1 MALLETMKRYSIAPS
16 SSRRKSTANAST
28 GGRLDDN
35 IDGESATLELER
47 LEQETTLVLQEID
60 KNLSKANAVI
70 NDKIYP
76 ILKKYATSSGNVW
89 NNVNFWKYFLE
100 QAANV
105 ELTSYEAPTSLST
118 ELNTLANTKNN
129 FLLQNEEDRA
139 DVSQS
144 DEVRAGHRP
153 EMPHKRPPMLKGF
166 NNVEELTPTW
176 SAEEQRPT
184 SNVQYNMESS
194 TPQLKQRLSYLS
206 NRQQNLGT
214 NLSNW
219 ENASMANKQSDL
231 LAPSA
236 DRSSAGK
243 ANNLQ
248 NNTSVPL
255 ATHTIRRSLGNY
267 QKFAISPTKHNQPY
281 SSAQRRGGDFSED
294 ARGRS
299 SVIQNLIDSSPTLPE
314 PPVLLS
320 EIGNS
325 NSENNDNGEQ
335 PLQAKN
341 LERLSPIMLPQLN
354 STTPKSPSTQ
364 RRTLSKGGSI
374 QRFPQTPNFLSKEKN
389 VSLDMSRTP
398 HGVSQRFNNDSD
410 IIPLEVNSE
419 AKHRQGEQHR
429 SYEEANRGDK
439 GQDNIP
445 LPNLETVSLHQKEKR
460 GNARNDDEATSK
472 KRPRKS
478 TNEEENV
485 FLETRR
491 SHSVNSTLYH
501 SLIVEKDGKDQQS
514 DLNTTLKQN
523 DNNLI
528 NSNSRSMSNLFEEVL
543 SNTNVANKDAVGD
556 KGPGKGDDLIG
567 DSDGQKSTVNNQ
579 SEHLSANNT
588 NVENSTSEL
597 GSLLGERLKTFTSY
611 SRKFSQ

>member
-1 MALLETMKRYSIAPS
+1 MKRYSIAPS
-16 SSRRKSTANAST
+16 SSRRKSTANINA

-105 ELTSYEAPTSLST
+105 ELTSYEAPTSLNT

-129 FLLQNEEDRA
+129 FLLQNEEDRGN
-139 DVSQS
+139 VSQN
-144 DEVRAGHRP
+144 DEVGAGHGS
-153 EMPHKRPPMLKGF
+153 EMTHKRPPMLKGF

-176 SAEEQRPT
+176 SAEEQRPA

-194 TPQLKQRLSYLS
+194 TPQFKQRLSYLS
-206 NRQQNLGT
+206 NRQQNRGA
-214 NLSNW
+214 NVSNW
-219 ENASMANKQSDL
+219 ENISTANKQSDVL
-231 LAPSA
+231 VPSA
-236 DRSSAGK
+236 ERSSTGK

-248 NNTSVPL
+248 NNNSGPL

-281 SSAQRRGGDFSED
+281 SSAQRRGDDFSDE

-325 NSENNDNGEQ
+325 NSENNDNEQ
-335 PLQAKN
+335 QAKN
-341 LERLSPIMLPQLN
+341 LERLSPIMLPQLS

-374 QRFPQTPNFLSKEKN
+374 QRFPQTPNFLSKERN
-389 VSLDMSRTP
+389 ASVDINRTP
-398 HGVSQRFNNDSD
+398 QGVSQRFNNDSD
-410 IIPLEVNSE
+410 ILPLELNTE
-419 AKHRQGEQHR
+419 AKRGQDDRGQH
-429 SYEEANRGDK
+429 EEADK
-439 GQDNIP
+439 GSTL
-445 LPNLETVSLHQKEKR
+445 LPDLETTSLHQNEKR
-460 GNARNDDEATSK
+460 GNARDDEEAISK
-472 KRPRKS
+472 KRPRKG

-501 SLIVEKDGKDQQS
+501 SLVVEKDGKDQQGAS
-514 DLNTTLKQN
+514 NANATPGQN
-523 DNNLI
+523 DNNLV
-528 NSNSRSMSNLFEEVL
+528 NSNSRSVSNLFEEVL
-543 SNTNVANKDAVGD
+543 SNTNVANKDGVAD
-556 KGPGKGDDLIG
+556 KDHYSKGDDLTG
-567 DSDGQKSTVNNQ
+567 GSDGQKSSANNQ

-588 NVENSTSEL
+588 NTENSTSEL